1 MEFTNSELF
10 IVVFALSV
18 YRAIIDLFANN
29 PFYRYLVNLNA
40 GDSAGTVLSVGGTLL
55 VNVAVNF
62 VTFLLV
68 VMIVYMVIRLA
79 QQQKLKRASS
89 SAKKA
94 KKRR

>member
-1 MEFTNSELF
+1 MEFTTSELF

-29 PFYRYLVNLNA
+29 PFYRNLVNLSK
-40 GDSAGTVLSVGGTLL
+40 GDSVSVVMNVGGTLL
-55 VNVAVNF
+55 INVAVNF

-79 QQQKLKRASS
+79 QQQKVQRAAAP
-89 SAKKA
+89 AKKS